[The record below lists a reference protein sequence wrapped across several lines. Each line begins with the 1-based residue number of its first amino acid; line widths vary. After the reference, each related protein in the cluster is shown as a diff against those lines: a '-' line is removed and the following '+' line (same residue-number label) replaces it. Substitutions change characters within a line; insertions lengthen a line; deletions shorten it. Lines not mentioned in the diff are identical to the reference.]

1 MLILVISDSRE
12 SWQFFS
18 CNSKLVWVLV
28 TFSHLIDRQN
38 FDWIFLVCSWF
49 LSPLTMHV
57 FLELRNMLWQINS
70 KFEHFITYILKIS
83 DKKMYFQNTTREIIF
98 LLQLTPTKDYITA
111 RSLQYVRR
119 CTNFYTEYMY
129 CRDPYY
135 YTDPMQTNSVQT
147 EPPLLCISSIFFRQ
161 RAESI
166 SEACPCPT
174 LPYNSTIGNVM
185 SVFF

>member
-135 YTDPMQTNSVQT
+135 YTDPM
-147 EPPLLCISSIFFRQ
+147 
-161 RAESI
+161 
-166 SEACPCPT
+166 
-174 LPYNSTIGNVM
+174 
-185 SVFF
+185 